1 MTKVE
6 KQIAEFLIKNKNL
19 LFFAVITVM
28 GAYLRFYGLPLITS
42 DMEGF
47 LLPWYYEILDKGG
60 LQALGS
66 QVGDYGLLYQT
77 ILAGL
82 TYINWNPVYLIKF
95 LPLIFDFLLCI
106 MVPYFFCQITKKE
119 ILGFEYNIIYALLM
133 FLPTFV
139 INSAYWGQS
148 DSIYSLFVLLTLFSI
163 YKGEYKRSAVY
174 YGLAFAFK
182 LQAIFILPFIIAY
195 YFYSKRM
202 SARNALITLLV
213 FWGSG
218 IVAYFNGRSLA
229 APFTIY
235 AMQSDEHAFMFMNF
249 PSAWMLVGY
258 DYYIFKTMAIV
269 VALAAL
275 GVGLFIVLSKKVSI
289 DSLEDFLKI
298 CAWFIWTA
306 LIFMPSMHDRYAYY
320 LDIILILLCVLN
332 RKYIKYASVSLI
344 MSTLAYCDYLFYT
357 GYINIYS
364 AVVYLAA
371 YLAFTYCQCF
381 KFEKT
386 ELSV

>member
-1 MTKVE
+1 MTRVE
-6 KQIAEFLIKNKNL
+6 KQIVEFLIKNKNL

-28 GAYLRFYGLPLITS
+28 GAYVRFYGLPLVSADLNDYI
-42 DMEGF
+42 
-47 LLPWYYEILDKGG
+47 LPWFYEIADNGG
-60 LQALGS
+60 LRALGS
-66 QVGDYGLLYQT
+66 QIGDYGLIYQT
-77 ILAGL
+77 ILAVL
-82 TYINWNPVYLIKF
+82 TYFNWSPVYLVKI

-119 ILGFEYNIIYALLM
+119 ILSLEYNIIYTLLM
-133 FLPTFV
+133 LLPTYV

-148 DSIYSLFVLLTLFSI
+148 DSIYSLFVLMTLFSI
-163 YKGEYKRSAVY
+163 YKGEYKRSALY

-182 LQAIFILPFIIAY
+182 LQAIFILPFIVAY
-195 YFYSKRM
+195 YFYSKRL
-202 SARNALITLLV
+202 SIRNALITIAT

-218 IVAYFNGRSLA
+218 IIAYFNGRSLL

-235 AMQSDEHAFMFMNF
+235 VFQSNEHHSMFMNF

-258 DYYIFKTMAIV
+258 DYDVFKNMAIV
-269 VALAAL
+269 LALAVL
-275 GVGLFIVLSKKVSI
+275 GIGLLVVLYKKVSL
-289 DSLEDFLKI
+289 DSFEDFLRLT
-298 CAWFIWTA
+298 AWFIWTS

-320 LDIILILLCVLN
+320 LDIILILLCMLD
-332 RKYIKYASVSLI
+332 RKYIKYAAVSLI
-344 MSTLAYCDYLFYT
+344 MSTLAYCDFFFLT

-364 AVVYLAA
+364 AVIYLVT

-381 KFEKT
+381 KTIKT